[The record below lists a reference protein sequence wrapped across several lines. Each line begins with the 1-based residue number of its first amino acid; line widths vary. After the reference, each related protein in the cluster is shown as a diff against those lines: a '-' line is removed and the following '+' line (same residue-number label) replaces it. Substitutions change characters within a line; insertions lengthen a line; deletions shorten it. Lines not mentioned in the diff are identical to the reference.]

1 MNKAT
6 DNEIIDTFNTFTK
19 DKFSLI
25 LSTSNENIDPLTSY
39 SPFVEDD
46 NKFYTVMSSNMPHFK
61 NLEENLKAHIF
72 IIEDEK
78 EASHIYARKR
88 LYFSASCKIVE
99 DEKYF
104 ELFDKRFGES
114 LSFIRKMKDFKIVEL
129 TPKEKSLVLGFGAA
143 YLMNEQGELV
153 QKNISHK

>member
-1 MNKAT
+1 MNKAS
-6 DNEIIDTFNTFTK
+6 NKEIIDTFNTFTK

-25 LSTSNENIDPLTSY
+25 LSTTNTNIEPLTSY
-39 SPFVEDD
+39 SPFVEED

-61 NLEENLKAHIF
+61 NIKENLKAHVF

-88 LYFSASCKIVE
+88 LYFGASCKIVE
-99 DEKYF
+99 GEKYF

-153 QKNISHK
+153 EKNISHK

>member
-1 MNKAT
+1 MNKLSNT
-6 DNEIIDTFNTFTK
+6 EIIDTFNTFTK

-25 LSTSNENIDPLTSY
+25 LSTTNENIDPLTSY

-46 NKFYTVMSSNMPHFK
+46 NKFYTVMSSSMTHFK
-61 NLEENLKAHIF
+61 NIEETLKAHVF

-78 EASHIYARKR
+78 DASHIFARKR
-88 LYFSASCKIVE
+88 LYFSASCKIVDE
-99 DEKYF
+99 EKYF
-104 ELFDKRFGES
+104 ELFDKRYGES

-129 TPKEKSLVLGFGAA
+129 TPKDKSLILGFGAA

>member
-1 MNKAT
+1 MNKLSNT
-6 DNEIIDTFNTFTK
+6 EIIDTFNTFTK

-25 LSTSNENIDPLTSY
+25 LSTTNENIDPLTSY

-46 NKFYTVMSSNMPHFK
+46 NKFYTVMSSAMTHFK
-61 NLEENLKAHIF
+61 NIEETLKAHVF

-78 EASHIYARKR
+78 DASHIFARKR
-88 LYFSASCKIVE
+88 LYFSASCKIVDE
-99 DEKYF
+99 EKYF
-104 ELFDKRFGES
+104 ELFDKRYGES

-129 TPKEKSLVLGFGAA
+129 TPKDKSLILGFGAA

>member
-6 DNEIIDTFNTFTK
+6 DNEIIETFNTFTK

-25 LSTSNENIDPLTSY
+25 LSTTNENIDPLTSY
-39 SPFVEDD
+39 SPFVEDAD
-46 NKFYTVMSSNMPHFK
+46 KFYTVMSSAMPHFK
-61 NLEENLKAHIF
+61 NIEKSLKAHVF

-78 EASHIYARKR
+78 EASHIFARKR
-88 LYFSASCKIVE
+88 LYFSADCKIVDE
-99 DEKYF
+99 EKYF
-104 ELFDKRFGES
+104 ELFDKRYGES

-143 YLMNEQGELV
+143 YLMNEEGKLI

>member
-1 MNKAT
+1 MKKPS
-6 DNEIIDTFNTFTK
+6 DDEIIDTFNTFTK

-25 LSTSNENIDPLTSY
+25 LSTTNENIEPLTSY
-39 SPFVEDD
+39 SPFVEAEG
-46 NKFYTVMSSNMPHFK
+46 KFYTVMSSSMPHFK
-61 NLEENLKAHIF
+61 NIKDTLKAHVF

-78 EASHIYARKR
+78 DASHIFARKR

-99 DEKYF
+99 DENYF
-104 ELFDKRFGES
+104 KLFDKRYGES
-114 LSFIRKMKDFKIVEL
+114 LSFIRTMKDFKIVEL
-129 TPKEKSLVLGFGAA
+129 SPKEKSLVLGFGAA

>member
-1 MNKAT
+1 MKKPT

-25 LSTSNENIDPLTSY
+25 LSTTNENIEPLTSY
-39 SPFVEDD
+39 SPFVED
-46 NKFYTVMSSNMPHFK
+46 NGKFYTVMSSSMPHYK
-61 NLEENLKAHIF
+61 NIEQTLKAHVF

-78 EASHIYARKR
+78 DASHIFARKR
-88 LYFSASCKIVE
+88 LYFGASCKIVQG
-99 DEKYF
+99 EKYF
-104 ELFDKRFGES
+104 ELFDNRYKES
-114 LSFIRKMKDFKIVEL
+114 LSFIRTMKDFKIVEL

-143 YLMNEQGELV
+143 YLMNEQNELV